1 MGLLRLSKLVG
12 RCDLDNRHIQ
22 FCDSPN
28 LVDFEQLQ
36 ELFKVSAF
44 WARER
49 TIEDLRVAIANSNP
63 VITVWDGNR
72 LIGHARATS
81 DVVYR
86 ATIWDVVVDP
96 DYRGTGLGRKL
107 VQTVLAH
114 PRVCNVERVYL
125 MTSLQQKFYQH
136 IGFEL
141 NSSTTMVLHNN
152 HGSEV
157 EVLLTQSTVSG

>member
-1 MGLLRLSKLVG
+1 
-12 RCDLDNRHIQ
+12 LDNRHIR
-22 FCDSPN
+22 FCDSPD

-36 ELFKVSAF
+36 ELFKISAF

-49 TIEDLRVAIANSNP
+49 TIGDLEVAIANSNP
-63 VITVWDGNR
+63 VITVWDGKK

-86 ATIWDVVVDP
+86 ATIWDVVIDP

-125 MTSLQQKFYQH
+125 MTSLQQKFYEH

-141 NSSTTMVLHNN
+141 NLSTTLVLNN
-152 HGSEV
+152 QRGSEV
-157 EVLLTQSTVSG
+157 EVLLTQSSISDKVSG

>member
-1 MGLLRLSKLVG
+1 M
-12 RCDLDNRHIQ
+12 DNRHIR
-22 FCDSPN
+22 FCDSPD
-28 LVDFEQLQ
+28 LVDFRQLQ
-36 ELFKVSAF
+36 ELFKISAF

-49 TIEDLRVAIANSNP
+49 TIEDLKVAIANSNP
-63 VITVWDGNR
+63 VITVWDGKK

-86 ATIWDVVVDP
+86 ATIWDVVIDP

-125 MTSLQQKFYQH
+125 MTSLQQKFYEH

-141 NSSTTMVLHNN
+141 NLSTTLVLNN
-152 HGSEV
+152 QRGSEM
-157 EVLLTQSTVSG
+157 EVLLTQSSISDKVSG

>member
-1 MGLLRLSKLVG
+1 M
-12 RCDLDNRHIQ
+12 DNRHIR
-22 FCDSPN
+22 FCDSPD
-28 LVDFEQLQ
+28 LVDFRQLQ
-36 ELFKVSAF
+36 ELFKISAF

-49 TIEDLRVAIANSNP
+49 TIEDLEVAIANSNP
-63 VITVWDGNR
+63 VITVWDGKK

-86 ATIWDVVVDP
+86 ATIWDVVIDP

-114 PRVCNVERVYL
+114 PRVSNVERVYL
-125 MTSLQQKFYQH
+125 MTSLQQKFYEH

-141 NSSTTMVLHNN
+141 NLSTTLVLNN
-152 HGSEV
+152 QRGSEV
-157 EVLLTQSTVSG
+157 EVLLTQSSISDKVPG

>member
-1 MGLLRLSKLVG
+1 
-12 RCDLDNRHIQ
+12 LDNRHIR
-22 FCDSPN
+22 FCDSPD
-28 LVDFEQLQ
+28 LVDFRQLQ
-36 ELFKVSAF
+36 ELFKISAF

-49 TIEDLRVAIANSNP
+49 TIEDLEVAIANSNP
-63 VITVWDGNR
+63 VITVWDGKK

-86 ATIWDVVVDP
+86 ATIWDVVIDP

-114 PRVCNVERVYL
+114 PRVSNVERVYL
-125 MTSLQQKFYQH
+125 MTSLQQKFYEH

-141 NSSTTMVLHNN
+141 NLSTTLVLNN
-152 HGSEV
+152 QRGSEV
-157 EVLLTQSTVSG
+157 EVLLTQSSISDKVPG

>member
-1 MGLLRLSKLVG
+1 
-12 RCDLDNRHIQ
+12 LDNRHIR
-22 FCDSPN
+22 FCDSPD
-28 LVDFEQLQ
+28 LVDFRQLQ
-36 ELFKVSAF
+36 ELFKISAF

-49 TIEDLRVAIANSNP
+49 TIEDLEVAIANSNP
-63 VITVWDGNR
+63 VITVWDGKK

-86 ATIWDVVVDP
+86 ATIWDVVIDP
-96 DYRGTGLGRKL
+96 DYRGTGLGRNL

-125 MTSLQQKFYQH
+125 MTSLQQKFYEH

-141 NSSTTMVLHNN
+141 NLSTTLVLNN
-152 HGSEV
+152 QRGSEV
-157 EVLLTQSTVSG
+157 EVLLTQSSISDKVSG